1 MLKNIIVILSA
12 LLFSF
17 KESKHPLKLSATL
30 IEYNQQKGVFSVE
43 TKFFCDD
50 FALSI
55 DKIRKTPI
63 DLLKLSKED
72 LASISAYYNKDFEL
86 KINGKTVIL
95 EVEKTE
101 LLKDYNVIVL
111 KFKQAKS
118 SLKIK
123 DNLFIKN
130 TLMVKD
136 FNFAQINRVTLRV
149 PPYINQE
156 NLEFGYDIPS
166 NSFYYN
172 E

>member
-1 MLKNIIVILSA
+1 MFL
-12 LLFSF
+12 SF
-17 KESKHPLKLSATL
+17 KENHHPIKLSATL
-30 IEYNQQKGVFSVE
+30 VEYNQQKGTFSVE

-55 DKIRKTPI
+55 DKMRKTPI

-72 LASISAYYNKDFEL
+72 LASISAYYNNDFEL
-86 KINGKTVIL
+86 KINGTSVL
-95 EVEKTE
+95 FEVEKTE

-111 KFKQAKS
+111 KFKPAKYT
-118 SLKIK
+118 LKIK
-123 DNLFIKN
+123 DKVFIKN

-136 FNFAQINRVTLRV
+136 FNFTQINRVTLRV
-149 PPYINQE
+149 HPYINQE

-166 NSFYYN
+166 NTFSYN